1 VSDPAIRETVLSR
14 LDSRFDYHLAQ
25 AENLRSLFI
34 ALNDEVFEI
43 RELAITTIGRLTIRN
58 PAYVMPSLRKT
69 LIQLLTELGTQTP
82 LPYFFLIYLPLRS
95 TISFISF
102 NLYILMYMWYISINA
117 EFSGDS
123 RNKEESARLLGH
135 LISSSQRL
143 IKPYVEP
150 ILNALLPK
158 LQVPRSIPDI
168 LFRFLLVEFI
178 FIYLF
183 ILQLDCRTRTRGW
196 RRACWRRWASWR
208 RWAGRT

>member
-1 VSDPAIRETVLSR
+1 VLSC
-14 LDSRFDYHLAQ
+14 LDSRFDHHLAQ

-69 LIQLLTELGTQTP
+69 LIQLLTELGTQPT
-82 LPYFFLIYLPLRS
+82 L
-95 TISFISF
+95 SFAHSA
-102 NLYILMYMWYISINA
+102 LLHRALTRTHTNA

-135 LISSSQRL
+135 LIRSSQRL

-158 LQVPRSIPDI
+158 LKVR
-168 LFRFLLVEFI
+168 V
-178 FIYLF
+178 
-183 ILQLDCRTRTRGW
+183 
-196 RRACWRRWASWR
+196 RWCVCVW
-208 RWAGRT
+208 